1 MDSSFARTSPCA
13 RLAHAAVDALRPP
26 EHDAIQQ
33 LRQKDI
39 LLREM
44 QHRVANSLQLVA
56 GILLLKAHTV
66 QSEEARLHLRDAHGR
81 VMSIAAIQK
90 RLQVSES
97 GGQIEVGPYLSDLCE
112 SLEATL
118 IDGMRPISL
127 RASAERG
134 AICAEQAA
142 SIGLIVTELV
152 INALKHAFATNDADC
167 QICVAYETGDAGWRL
182 SVRDNGRGVSSI
194 VGEKHGSGLG
204 TSIVESL
211 AHQMNATVQVETNAQ
226 GYTAT
231 ITQRGFG

>member
-1 MDSSFARTSPCA
+1 MDSSLARASHCA
-13 RLAHAAVDALRPP
+13 RLAHAAMDPLSPP
-26 EHDAIQQ
+26 ERDMVQQ

-44 QHRVANSLQLVA
+44 QHRVANSLQIVA
-56 GILLLKAHTV
+56 SILLMKARMV
-66 QSEEARLHLRDAHGR
+66 QSEEARRHLRDAHGR
-81 VMSIAAIQK
+81 VLSIAAIQK

-97 GGQIEVGPYLSDLCE
+97 GEQVDVGPYLADLCE
-112 SLEATL
+112 SLDATL

-134 AICAEQAA
+134 AICAEHAA

-152 INALKHAFATNDADC
+152 INALKHAFATDDEDC
-167 QICVAYETGDAGWRL
+167 RIEVLYEAGAAGWRL
-182 SVRDNGRGVSSI
+182 SVRDNGGGASSAGGQKQI
-194 VGEKHGSGLG
+194 TGLG

-211 AHQMNATVQVETNAQ
+211 ARQMDATVQVKTGAQ
-226 GYTAT
+226 GYSVT